1 MSGIL
6 FKGKT
11 IKEGKWIEGSLII
24 DEKDNYYIGKY
35 IESKGNCSYYCTN
48 RRNGKNLN
56 RFIGIGFSMVDKDTV
71 CEYTQL
77 KDKNGKRIWEN
88 DIVCSSEYKGVYCVF
103 YGKHNISCCGCCY
116 HSHQSVGFYISDTED
131 ALTSAEEDEWGK
143 WEVIGNRF
151 DNAELLTAERSE

>member
-1 MSGIL
+1 MREII
-6 FKGKT
+6 FRGKRVDNGDWV
-11 IKEGKWIEGSLII
+11 EGLLWK
-24 DEKDNYYIGKY
+24 KKY
-35 IESKGNCSYYCTN
+35 NDGN
-48 RRNGKNLN
+48 RI
-56 RFIGIGFSMVDKDTV
+56 FISCFPDKDDNEEVYVVCPETV
-71 CEYTQL
+71 SQFTGLY
-77 KDKNGKRIWEN
+77 DKNGKRIWEN

-151 DNAELLTAERSE
+151 DNAELLTAERIGNNEN